1 MSTHA
6 WQGIQEDASSTASS
20 ASKDSKVHA
29 NLPFKQW
36 LSPNGQWR
44 VRPMR
49 YIPRLQLCDAGRDTS
64 ACLQQDPKAGNF
76 RLPSVHVWRRDD
88 ELAAVARVQAQAFY
102 EATAFAPL
110 DPLLYYIF
118 QVGHPCK
125 HVDAHSL
132 SPVTAHIEHL

>member
-49 YIPRLQLCDAGRDTS
+49 YIPRLQLCDAGETQALVCS
-64 ACLQQDPKAGNF
+64 KTPKQEISGF
-76 RLPSVHVWRRDD
+76 
-88 ELAAVARVQAQAFY
+88 QAFMC
-102 EATAFAPL
+102 A
-110 DPLLYYIF
+110 
-118 QVGHPCK
+118 QGR
-125 HVDAHSL
+125 
-132 SPVTAHIEHL
+132 